1 LNSVGLEEV
10 ENFMDEQ
17 QIVKVISQELGLGL
31 EQVRRT
37 VELLDGGNTIPFISR
52 YRKEAT
58 GDLDE
63 EVLRKIEE
71 RLNYLRNLMQ
81 RKEEVLRLI
90 AEQEKLTPELEEKIK
105 LATKMQELEDLY
117 RPFRPKRRTRA
128 TKAKEKGLEPL
139 AQLIFSQKDDL
150 DEPDLEA
157 EKYLDEEKELVEIP
171 QVWQG
176 ARDIIAEWVADA
188 PEARALARKISWE
201 KGVIVSRGQTE
212 EHSPYEMYYDYRE
225 PVKKLPPHRVL
236 ALSRGER
243 EDFLKVNLEVPQEE
257 IIGLLGR
264 KFIENKDFFGL
275 EHIEEAIEDGYK
287 RLIQP
292 AVEREIRN
300 DIWDKAEEHAITIF
314 ASNLKKLLLQ
324 PPVSGTK
331 IMGID
336 PAFRTGSKLVIVDE
350 TGRVLATETIYPHA
364 PQNKWELGLRVLVDL
379 VETHAVDIIAI
390 GNGTACRET
399 EKLAV
404 EVIEESKNELKY
416 IVVDEA
422 GASVYSASPLAKKE
436 LPGMDVSMRGAV
448 SIARRLQDPL
458 AELVKIDPKSLGVG
472 MYQHDVTG
480 SKLKEKLEQ
489 VVESCVNHVGVD
501 LNTAS
506 PALLSYVSG
515 MNSRVA
521 GAVVKAREENGIF
534 HARED
539 LLDVKGFGDKTFQQ
553 AAGFLR
559 IYSSRDPLARTP
571 IHPESYSVAEK
582 ILHKIGFSPEDL
594 EAKDKVN
601 QLREELKN
609 INPATLV
616 EELNTG
622 LPTLRDIIDS
632 LSRPGRDP
640 REDLPKPIFRTNVLS
655 IEDLEEGMILKGT
668 VRNVVDFG
676 AFVDIGVKEDGLV
689 HISEMSERFVRDPME
704 IVSVG
709 DVVEVMVKGVDLER
723 KRIGLTMVLPKEK

>member
-1 LNSVGLEEV
+1 
-10 ENFMDEQ
+10 MDGQ
-17 QIVKVISQELGLGL
+17 QIVKIISQELGLGQ

-58 GDLDE
+58 GGLDE
-63 EVLRKIEE
+63 EVLRKLEE

-81 RKEEVLRLI
+81 RKEEIIRFI
-90 AEQEKLTPELEEKIK
+90 SEQEKLTPELEEKIK
-105 LATKMQELEDLY
+105 QATKMQELEDLY

-139 AQLIFSQKDDL
+139 AKLLFDQEK
-150 DEPDLEA
+150 DLENPELEA
-157 EKYLDEEKELVEIP
+157 QKYLDEEKEIIETS
-171 QVWQG
+171 QVWEG
-176 ARDIIAEWVADA
+176 ARDIIAEWVSDD
-188 PEARALARKISWE
+188 PEARALVRKASWN
-201 KGVIVSRGQTE
+201 KGVVVSRGQTE
-212 EHSPYEMYYDYRE
+212 ENSPYEMYYDYRE
-225 PVKKLPPHRVL
+225 PVKKLPPHRIL
-236 ALSRGER
+236 ALNRGER
-243 EDFLKVNLEVPQEE
+243 EEYLKVNLEVPQEE
-257 IIGLLGR
+257 IIGLLER
-264 KFIENKDFFGL
+264 KFIENRDFFGL
-275 EHIEEAIEDGYK
+275 GQIQEAIEDGYK

-300 DIWDKAEEHAITIF
+300 DIWDRAEEHAITIF

-324 PPVSGTK
+324 PPVSGAK
-331 IMGID
+331 IMGVD
-336 PAFRTGSKLVIVDE
+336 PAFRTGSKVAVVDE

-364 PQNKWELGLRVLVDL
+364 PQNKWELALRLLLDM
-379 VETHAVDIIAI
+379 VETHEVDIIAI

-404 EVIEESKNELKY
+404 EVIEEANREIKY

-489 VVESCVNHVGVD
+489 VVETCVNHVGVD

-506 PALLSYVSG
+506 PALLRYVSG

-521 GAVVKAREENGIF
+521 NAVVEAREKDGVF
-534 HARED
+534 YTRQD
-539 LLDVKGFGDKTFQQ
+539 LLSVKGFGEKTFQQ

-571 IHPESYSVAEK
+571 IHPESYSVAEG
-582 ILHKIGFSPEDL
+582 LLQTLGFSPQTLEDK
-594 EAKDKVN
+594 EEIQK
-601 QLREELKN
+601 LREELKT
-609 INPATLV
+609 INPADFV
-616 EELNTG
+616 EKLNTG
-622 LPTLRDIIDS
+622 LPTLRDILDA

-655 IEDLEEGMILKGT
+655 IEDLEEGMVLKGT

-689 HISEMSERFVRDPME
+689 HISEMSQQFVRDPLD
-704 IVSVG
+704 VVAVG
-709 DVVEVMVKGVDLER
+709 DVVEVMVKGIDLER
-723 KRIGLTMVLPKEK
+723 KRIGLTMVLPKGKK

>member
-1 LNSVGLEEV
+1 ME
-10 ENFMDEQ
+10 EQ
-17 QIVKVISQELGLGL
+17 QIVNLISKELGLGL
-31 EQVRRT
+31 EQGKRT

-58 GDLDE
+58 GGLDE
-63 EVLRKIEE
+63 EVLRSFEE
-71 RLNYLRNLMQ
+71 RLNYLRNLIS
-81 RKEEVLRLI
+81 RKEEIIRLI
-90 AEQEKLTPELEEKIK
+90 DEQEKLTPELEEKIK
-105 LATKMQELEDLY
+105 QATKMQELEDLY

-139 AQLIFSQKDDL
+139 AQLIFAQKEEL
-150 DEPDLEA
+150 ENPEQEA
-157 EKYLDEEKELVEIP
+157 EKYLDEEKELTEIS
-171 QVWQG
+171 QVWEG
-176 ARDIIAEWVADA
+176 ARDIIAEWVSDD
-188 PEARALARKISWE
+188 PEARAMVRKISWN
-201 KGVIVSRGQTE
+201 KGIIVSRGQTE
-212 EHSPYEMYYDYRE
+212 DNSPYEMYYDYKE

-243 EDFLKVNLEVPQEE
+243 EDFLKVVLEVPQEE
-257 IIGLLGR
+257 IVGLLEKR
-264 KFIENKDFFGL
+264 FIENNEFFGR
-275 EHIEEAIEDGYK
+275 EHIEKAVEDGYK

-292 AVEREIRN
+292 AVEREIRS
-300 DIWDKAEEHAITIF
+300 DIWDKAEEHAIGIF

-324 PPVSGTK
+324 PPVSGAK
-331 IMGID
+331 ILGID
-336 PAFRTGSKLVIVDE
+336 PAFRTGSKIVVVDE

-364 PQNKWELGLRVLVDL
+364 PQNKWELGLRVIVDL
-379 VETHAVDIIAI
+379 VETHGVDIIAI

-404 EVIEESKNELKY
+404 EVIEETKKDLKY

-422 GASVYSASPLAKKE
+422 GASVYSASTLAKQE

-506 PALLSYVSG
+506 PALLRYVSG

-521 GAVVKAREENGIF
+521 NAVVEAREKDGIF
-534 HARED
+534 SSRQD
-539 LLDVKGFGDKTFQQ
+539 LKGIKGFGEKTFQQ

-559 IYSSRDPLARTP
+559 LHSSKDPFARTP

-582 ILHKIGFSPEDL
+582 LLAKTGFSPETL
-594 EAKDKVN
+594 ENKEELK
-601 QLREELKN
+601 QLREEIKK
-609 INPATLV
+609 INPVELV
-616 EELNTG
+616 DELDTG
-622 LPTLRDIIDS
+622 LPTLRDIIDA

-689 HISEMSERFVRDPME
+689 HISEMSNRFVKDPLE
-704 IVSVG
+704 VVAVG
-709 DVVEVMVKGVDLER
+709 DVVDVMVKGIDLNR

>member
-1 LNSVGLEEV
+1 ME
-10 ENFMDEQ
+10 EQ
-17 QIVKVISQELGLGL
+17 QIVNLISKELGLGL
-31 EQVRRT
+31 EQVKRT

-58 GDLDE
+58 GGLDE
-63 EVLRKIEE
+63 EVLRSFEE
-71 RLNYLRNLMQ
+71 RLNYLRNLIS
-81 RKEEVLRLI
+81 RKEEIIRLI
-90 AEQEKLTPELEEKIK
+90 DEQEKLTPELEEKIK
-105 LATKMQELEDLY
+105 QATKMQELEDLY

-139 AQLIFSQKDDL
+139 AQLIFAQKEEL
-150 DEPDLEA
+150 ENPEQEA
-157 EKYLDEEKELVEIP
+157 EKYLDEEKELTEIS
-171 QVWQG
+171 QVWEG
-176 ARDIIAEWVADA
+176 ARDIIAEWVSDD
-188 PEARALARKISWE
+188 PEARAMVRKISWN
-201 KGVIVSRGQTE
+201 KGIIVSRGQTE
-212 EHSPYEMYYDYRE
+212 DNSPYEMYYDYKE

-243 EDFLKVNLEVPQEE
+243 EDFLKVVLEVPQEE
-257 IIGLLGR
+257 IVGLLEKR
-264 KFIENKDFFGL
+264 FIENNEFFGR
-275 EHIEEAIEDGYK
+275 EHIEKAVEDGYK

-292 AVEREIRN
+292 AVEREIRS
-300 DIWDKAEEHAITIF
+300 DIWDKAEEHAIGIF

-324 PPVSGTK
+324 PPVSGAK
-331 IMGID
+331 ILGID
-336 PAFRTGSKLVIVDE
+336 PAFRTGSKIVVVDE

-364 PQNKWELGLRVLVDL
+364 PQNKWELGLRVIVDL
-379 VETHAVDIIAI
+379 VETHGVDIIAI

-404 EVIEESKNELKY
+404 EVIEETKKDLKY

-422 GASVYSASPLAKKE
+422 GASVYSASTLAKQE

-506 PALLSYVSG
+506 PALLRYVSG

-521 GAVVKAREENGIF
+521 NAVVEAREKDGIF
-534 HARED
+534 SSRQD
-539 LLDVKGFGDKTFQQ
+539 LKGIKGFGEKTFQQ

-559 IYSSRDPLARTP
+559 LHSSKDPFARTP

-582 ILHKIGFSPEDL
+582 LLAKTGFSPETL
-594 EAKDKVN
+594 ENKEELK
-601 QLREELKN
+601 QLREEIKK
-609 INPATLV
+609 INPVELV
-616 EELNTG
+616 DELDTG
-622 LPTLRDIIDS
+622 LPTLRDIIDA

-689 HISEMSERFVRDPME
+689 HISEMSNRFVKDPLE
-704 IVSVG
+704 VVAVG
-709 DVVEVMVKGVDLER
+709 DVVDVMVKGIDLNR

>member
-1 LNSVGLEEV
+1 
-10 ENFMDEQ
+10 MDGQ
-17 QIVKVISQELGLGL
+17 QIVKIISQELGLGQD
-31 EQVRRT
+31 QVRRT

-58 GDLDE
+58 GGLDE
-63 EVLRKIEE
+63 EVLREVEE

-81 RKEEVLRLI
+81 RKEEIIRFI
-90 AEQEKLTPELEEKIK
+90 SEQEKLTPELEEKIK
-105 LATKMQELEDLY
+105 QATKMQELEDLY

-139 AQLIFSQKDDL
+139 AQLIYDQEK
-150 DEPDLEA
+150 DLENPELEA
-157 EKYLDEEKELVEIP
+157 KKFLDEEKELLQTS
-171 QVWQG
+171 QVWEG
-176 ARDIIAEWVADA
+176 ARDIIAEWVSDD
-188 PEARALARKISWE
+188 PEARALVRKASWN

-212 EHSPYEMYYDYRE
+212 ENSPYEMYYDYRE
-225 PVKKLPPHRVL
+225 PVKKLPPHRIL
-236 ALSRGER
+236 ALNRGER
-243 EDFLKVNLEVPQEE
+243 EEYLKVNLEVPQEE
-257 IIGLLGR
+257 IIGLLER
-264 KFIENKDFFGL
+264 KFIKNREFFGL
-275 EHIEEAIEDGYK
+275 GQIQEAIEDGYK

-300 DIWDKAEEHAITIF
+300 DIWDRAEEHAITIF

-324 PPVSGTK
+324 PPVSGAK
-331 IMGID
+331 IMGVD
-336 PAFRTGSKLVIVDE
+336 PAFRTGSKVAVVDE

-364 PQNKWELGLRVLVDL
+364 PQNKWELALRLLLDM
-379 VETHAVDIIAI
+379 VETHEIDIIAI

-404 EVIEESKNELKY
+404 EVIEETNREIKY

-489 VVESCVNHVGVD
+489 VVETCVNHVGVD

-506 PALLSYVSG
+506 PALLRYVSG

-521 GAVVKAREENGIF
+521 NAVVEAREKDGVF
-534 HARED
+534 YTRQD
-539 LLDVKGFGDKTFQQ
+539 LLSVKGFGEKTFQQ

-571 IHPESYSVAEK
+571 IHPESYSVAEGLLQK
-582 ILHKIGFSPEDL
+582 LGFNSQTLEDK
-594 EAKDKVN
+594 EEIQK
-601 QLREELKN
+601 LREELKG
-609 INPATLV
+609 INPADFV
-616 EELNTG
+616 DQLNTG
-622 LPTLRDIIDS
+622 LPTLRDILDA

-655 IEDLEEGMILKGT
+655 IEDLEEGMVLKGT

-689 HISEMSERFVRDPME
+689 HISEMSQKFVRDPLD
-704 IVSVG
+704 IVAVG
-709 DVVEVMVKGVDLER
+709 DVVEVMVKGIDLTR
-723 KRIGLTMVLPKEK
+723 KRIGLTMVLPKEKK

>member
-1 LNSVGLEEV
+1 
-10 ENFMDEQ
+10 MDEQ
-17 QIVKVISQELGLGL
+17 QIVKVISQELGLGLGL

-264 KFIENKDFFGL
+264 KFIENKEFFGL

>member
-1 LNSVGLEEV
+1 
-10 ENFMDEQ
+10 MDEQ

>member
-1 LNSVGLEEV
+1 
-10 ENFMDEQ
+10 MDEQ
-17 QIVKVISQELGLGL
+17 QIVKLISQELGLGL

-58 GDLDE
+58 GGLDE
-63 EVLRKIEE
+63 EVLRKLEE

-90 AEQEKLTPELEEKIK
+90 AEQEKLTPELEEKIN

-139 AQLIFSQKDDL
+139 AQLIFSQKEDL
-150 DEPDLEA
+150 AEPDLEA
-157 EKYLDEEKELVEIP
+157 EKYLDEEKELVEVS

-176 ARDIIAEWVADA
+176 ARDIIAEWVADD

-201 KGVIVSRGQTE
+201 KGVINSRGQTQ
-212 EHSPYEMYYDYRE
+212 EHSPYEMYYEYRE

-257 IIGLLGR
+257 IIELLGR
-264 KFIENKDFFGL
+264 KFIENNEFFGR
-275 EHIEEAIEDGYK
+275 EHIEEAIEEGYK

-324 PPVSGTK
+324 PPVSGAK

-336 PAFRTGSKLVIVDE
+336 PAFRTGSKVVVVDE
-350 TGRVLATETIYPHA
+350 TGRVLTTETIFPHA

-379 VETHAVDIIAI
+379 VETHDVDIIAI

-506 PALLSYVSG
+506 PALLRYVSG

-521 GAVVKAREENGIF
+521 GAVVKAREEDGIF
-534 HARED
+534 QARED

-559 IYSSRDPLARTP
+559 IYSHRDPLARTP

-582 ILHKIGFSPEDL
+582 LLNKIGFSSEDL
-594 EAKDKVN
+594 EDKEKVT
-601 QLREELKN
+601 QLRTELKD
-609 INPATLV
+609 INPSTLV

-668 VRNVVDFG
+668 VRNVIDFG

-704 IVSVG
+704 LVSVG

-723 KRIGLTMVLPKEK
+723 KRIGLTMVLPKGKNRKG